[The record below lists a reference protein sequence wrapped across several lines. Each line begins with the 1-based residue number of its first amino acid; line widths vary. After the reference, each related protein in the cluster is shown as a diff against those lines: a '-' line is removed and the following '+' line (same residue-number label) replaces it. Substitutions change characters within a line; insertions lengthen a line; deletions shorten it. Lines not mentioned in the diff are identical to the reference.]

1 MYDPQVIVGEQV
13 AGRAAS
19 VRRSLMSMVTN
30 LSTNTFDLALLLH
43 EARENN
49 YANAWG
55 FSSLA
60 DYADKE
66 LGLKK
71 RKAEYLTRII
81 KVASTVGLSRRQYEP
96 CGVSKL
102 REITRLDPEGNF
114 WNKNTHENEEMAE
127 HIVRLILDHD
137 KLNVQQTKDEVA
149 RLMGMTGPNSMVIRS
164 CSVTQSAWE
173 NVIQPAYELA
183 RRILGSQR
191 RDEDGAAVDYKDG
204 VCLEVIAAAFLADPN
219 NGPDPE
225 ELPKEEVSATVKLP
239 MEGSGSIKC

>member
-81 KVASTVGLSRRQYEP
+81 KVASAVWAFSQAVRAVRSFQT
-96 CGVSKL
+96 
-102 REITRLDPEGNF
+102 TGN
-114 WNKNTHENEEMAE
+114 H
-127 HIVRLILDHD
+127 
-137 KLNVQQTKDEVA
+137 
-149 RLMGMTGPNSMVIRS
+149 
-164 CSVTQSAWE
+164 
-173 NVIQPAYELA
+173 
-183 RRILGSQR
+183 
-191 RDEDGAAVDYKDG
+191 AA
-204 VCLEVIAAAFLADPN
+204 
-219 NGPDPE
+219 
-225 ELPKEEVSATVKLP
+225 
-239 MEGSGSIKC
+239 